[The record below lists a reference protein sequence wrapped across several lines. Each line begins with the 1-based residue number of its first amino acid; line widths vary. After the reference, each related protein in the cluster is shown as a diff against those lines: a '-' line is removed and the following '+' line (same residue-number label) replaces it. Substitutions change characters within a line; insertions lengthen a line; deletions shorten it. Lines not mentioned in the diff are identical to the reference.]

1 MQILFIKKVNFS
13 FLNIKKNQKQKKI
26 VKMY

>member
-13 FLNIKKNQKQKKI
+13 FLNIKKIQKQKKI